1 MIILDTVY
9 QSIKQHIN
17 VINATS
23 NNWLLSN
30 GFYQLMF
37 HEEKILILIL
47 WLVCKL
53 HYSVENCLL
62 IIQCESS
69 QFKFTKSANEAKEI
83 PRNVNRTV
91 ADG

>member
-17 VINATS
+17 IINTTS
-23 NNWLLSN
+23 NNCSLSN
-30 GFYQLMF
+30 GFYRFMF

-53 HYSVENCLL
+53 HYSVESCLL
-62 IIQCESS
+62 TVQCESP
-69 QFKFTKSANEAKEI
+69 QFKFAKSANEAKEI